1 MRKITALLAA
11 LVMALSCVAILGGC
25 GEVGNEVVNKGKEYL
40 KSEAGVSGDVSSLK
54 SQAIEYGKN
63 ELGLNGDNDVIEGT
77 WKQTDKTNGD
87 WVWTFDGKG
96 SCHLQGITVGFE
108 SDGSYTVDAS
118 AATVTVNL
126 DGWDAQKVY
135 TYKLKKTLSDE
146 VLDLNE
152 AGSSYHLKKQQ

>member
-108 SDGSYTVDAS
+108 SDGSYTSLSFD
-118 AATVTVNL
+118 
-126 DGWDAQKVY
+126 
-135 TYKLKKTLSDE
+135 TLSIE
-146 VLDLNE
+146 E
-152 AGSSYHLKKQQ
+152 ATIELLSPDAASGATPIRFVVGE